1 MAHSSQLVEYL
12 VCFNTL
18 VSRVV
23 WGKAALH
30 FQFYDRLPDHLKDCL
45 GLLGKPDSLQE
56 LVCTTQC
63 FDNLYWERQEEW
75 KLARSRD
82 NRPTG
87 GPALKMPTS
96 GGGQQPNRC
105 RRGETQ
111 SHAPN
116 QPNQIHTTPDTEP
129 RRSRT
134 KKKPRQTSC
143 IWFNRQP
150 ILLQSSPIKLSSQ
163 SLSPKL
169 SEPNSITKTL
179 ILDS

>member
-1 MAHSSQLVEYL
+1 MPLTVLTYATSCHNS
-12 VCFNTL
+12 
-18 VSRVV
+18 
-23 WGKAALH
+23 
-30 FQFYDRLPDHLKDCL
+30 
-45 GLLGKPDSLQE
+45 
-56 LVCTTQC
+56 
-63 FDNLYWERQEEW
+63 
-75 KLARSRD
+75 
-82 NRPTG
+82 
-87 GPALKMPTS
+87 PALIHASPL
-96 GGGQQPNRC
+96 QPLIIQSTLYTPQC

-111 SHAPN
+111 SRAPN
-116 QPNQIHTTPDTEP
+116 QPNQIHTTPDTEL